1 MSIPIIVVAI
11 MAGVAVAAIIIAFAT
26 ISHATNLK
34 NIESGNTWLFEN
46 WEIQVYD
53 TLFTNKDPADIGK
66 TIGVDVPKYMHNCK
80 LIRQGEQLKKVIID
94 KLCGFV
100 IIAISGVSTLLTLNM
115 LIVLI
120 GLLVAVPFIALPVYM
135 TEKTA
140 EKRRFTIADE
150 LPRFLDMLH
159 SALIIG
165 MPINQAI
172 EITAR
177 SLDGTILAD
186 ELLQT
191 LAATQ
196 VGAYSWQVALEK
208 LADDYQVDTFTD
220 FVLDITNA
228 YNHGSSIQHSV
239 ARMSENIK
247 NTNLTTMKARASKMT
262 NTILFPILI
271 FKIVPIIA
279 IMAIPII
286 LQLQASGF

>member
-53 TLFTNKDPADIGK
+53 TLFANKDPADIGK

-94 KLCGFV
+94 KICGFV
-100 IIAISGVSTLLTLNM
+100 IIAISGIATLLTLNM

>member
-1 MSIPIIVVAI
+1 MGIPVVVVAI
-11 MAGVAVAAIIIAFAT
+11 MAGVAVAAVIIAIAT
-26 ISHATNLK
+26 ISHASNLK
-34 NIESGNTWLFEN
+34 NIESGNVWLFEN
-46 WEIQVYD
+46 WEVQVYN
-53 TLFTNKDPADIGK
+53 TLFANTDPMELGK
-66 TIGVDVPKYMHNCK
+66 TIGVDVQKYLHNCK
-80 LIRQGEQLKKVIID
+80 LIRQGQQLKKVIID
-94 KLCGFV
+94 KLCGFL
-100 IIAISGVSTLLTLNM
+100 IIGISGVATLLTLNF
-115 LIVLI
+115 IIIII

-135 TEKTA
+135 TEKA
-140 EKRRFTIADE
+140 SEKRRFTIAEE

-165 MPINQAI
+165 MPVNQAI

-177 SLDGTILAD
+177 NLDGTVLAE

-196 VGAYSWQVALEK
+196 VGAYSWQAALEK

-247 NTNLTTMKARASKMT
+247 GTNLTAMKARASKLT

-271 FKIVPIIA
+271 FKIIPILG
-279 IMAIPII
+279 IMAIPLI

>member
-1 MSIPIIVVAI
+1 MSIPVVVVAI
-11 MAGVAVAAIIIAFAT
+11 AAGFAVAAIIIALAT
-26 ISHATNLK
+26 ILHAANLK
-34 NIESGNTWLFEN
+34 NIESGNTWLFEK

-53 TLFTNKDPADIGK
+53 TLFSNKNPADIGK
-66 TIGVDVPKYMHNCK
+66 TIGIDVPKYMHNCK

-94 KLCGFV
+94 KLCGFL
-100 IIAISGVSTLLTLNM
+100 IIAISGVATLLTLN
-115 LIVLI
+115 LFIVVI

-177 SLDGTILAD
+177 NLDGTILAD

-208 LADDYQVDTFTD
+208 LADDYQVDIFTD

>member
-1 MSIPIIVVAI
+1 MSIPVVVVAI
-11 MAGVAVAAIIIAFAT
+11 AAGFAVAAIIIALAT
-26 ISHATNLK
+26 ILHAANLK
-34 NIESGNTWLFEN
+34 NIESGNTWLFEK

-53 TLFTNKDPADIGK
+53 TLFSNKNPADIGK
-66 TIGVDVPKYMHNCK
+66 AIGIDVPKYMHNCK

-94 KLCGFV
+94 KLCGFL
-100 IIAISGVSTLLTLNM
+100 IIAISGVATLLTLN
-115 LIVLI
+115 LFIVVI

-177 SLDGTILAD
+177 NLDGTILAD